1 MKSWRERHV
10 HLAAAMAALA
20 PLFGVTPATANADPS
35 DYLQQVQKELP
46 YIYDEYG
53 RQAILT
59 EGYRIC
65 GYVGAGH
72 GPHGRDRSCRDGSA
86 DVAVHSAIELET
98 IADVYLDC

>member
-1 MKSWRERHV
+1 
-10 HLAAAMAALA
+10 MAALA

-65 GYVGAGH
+65 GYEALDMDLTAETDHVVMDL
-72 GPHGRDRSCRDGSA
+72 PMSR
-86 DVAVHSAIELET
+86 HSAIELET